1 MKTGVSPAAVVILQL
16 YTQGMYINIHTHS
29 APGNGVWALQNRRES
44 ETLESAAGL
53 YSMGIHPWYTDPVH
67 WENQLD
73 TLRRH
78 SQDPRVLAIGET
90 GLDKACSTPFPLQQQ
105 LFAAQV
111 EWANSQGKPLVIH
124 CVRAWDDVLSQLE
137 NAQNKV
143 PVIFHGFAKNRQL
156 AQRIIKAGHY
166 ISLGKA
172 LQFARVQEVLAALP
186 ADRIFLETDDA
197 YDMGIETIY
206 NLAATALSIDHNSLV
221 LQIQKNAETVLGTGI
236 LL

>member
-1 MKTGVSPAAVVILQL
+1 M
-16 YTQGMYINIHTHS
+16 
-29 APGNGVWALQNRRES
+29 
-44 ETLESAAGL
+44 
-53 YSMGIHPWYTDPVH
+53 
-67 WENQLD
+67 
-73 TLRRH
+73 
-78 SQDPRVLAIGET
+78 
-90 GLDKACSTPFPLQQQ
+90 
-105 LFAAQV
+105 
-111 EWANSQGKPLVIH
+111 IH

-197 YDMGIETIY
+197 YDIGIETIY